1 MKFDDILYHLGEF
14 GRYQKRLYILL
25 CLPAISVGGFM
36 MGLVLTM
43 ETPKHRCK
51 IPFYHNDTYEIQS
64 TYHKHLVNL
73 TIPKSDDE
81 TLEYS
86 QCHIYVSSGAGNLNP
101 ANFTREKCTEWV
113 YETSEFKSTFTSEH
127 NLVCDDALL
136 TSHAK
141 MIFYFGVL
149 VGDLVFGVLAD
160 TIGRKKALYVTFVI
174 LLASAFG
181 VCWAPEFISFVI
193 LQFIIGAANHGAF
206 MICCVLGLE
215 MVGPSKRVWA
225 GIVIHA
231 FFALGLVYLAGAG
244 YLLRDWQYI
253 SLAVA
258 GPCVFYLSYWWIVPE
273 SPRWLI
279 SQGRESEAE
288 DIIRKVAKVNKVK
301 IDEKLLKVSDDDDKS
316 SEGRIWHLFS
326 NRVMLVRTL
335 ILFFNWAIVSMMY
348 YGVTMHAGN
357 MGGDFYLN
365 FFLLAVV
372 EFPAYSLAIFL
383 LDRIG
388 RKKLHCSFMVL
399 GGLACLSTIFP
410 VLFGDKSI
418 QPLTLALAIVGK
430 IGSAGAFGVVYVFS
444 AELFPTV
451 VRNAGMGASS
461 CIARVGGMLAPY
473 VASSGDLVGGKF
485 GQALPLV
492 IFGAASVTAGLLCL
506 LLPETLN
513 KKLPESIE
521 DGIKFGRSTEKEKE
535 EISISKSTKL

>member
-1 MKFDDILYHLGEF
+1 MKFDDILFHLGEF

-51 IPFYHNDTYEIQS
+51 IPFYPNDTYEIQS
-64 TYHKHLVNL
+64 SYHQHLVNL
-73 TIPKSDDE
+73 TIPKSDDD

-86 QCHIYVSSGAGNLNP
+86 QCHVYVSSGAGNLNP

-231 FFALGLVYLAGAG
+231 FFALGLVYLAGVG

-258 GPCVFYLSYWWIVPE
+258 GPCVFYLSYWWVVPE

-279 SQGRESEAE
+279 SQGREPEAE

-301 IDEKLLKVSDDDDKS
+301 IDEKLLKVNDDDKS

-335 ILFFNWAIVSMMY
+335 ILFFNWAVVSMMY

-357 MGGDFYLN
+357 MGGNFYLN

-372 EFPAYSLAIFL
+372 EFPAYSLSIFL
-383 LDRIG
+383 LDRLG

>member
-1 MKFDDILYHLGEF
+1 MKFDDILYSLGEF
-14 GRYQKRLYILL
+14 GRYQKRLYLLL
-25 CLPAISVGGFM
+25 CLPAISVGCFM

-51 IPFYHNDTYEIQS
+51 ILSYPNDTYEVQS
-64 TYHKHLVNL
+64 AYHQHLINL
-73 TIPKSDDE
+73 TIPRSDDE
-81 TLEYS
+81 TLDYS
-86 QCHIYVSSGAGNLNP
+86 RCYMYTRTGAENSKP
-101 ANFTREKCTEWV
+101 ANSTEEKCNEWV
-113 YETSEFKSTFTSEH
+113 YDTSVFESTFTSKM

-149 VGDLVFGVLAD
+149 VGDLGFGVLAD
-160 TIGRKKALYVTFVI
+160 IIGRKKALYVTFVI
-174 LLASAFG
+174 LLAAAFG
-181 VCWAPEFISFVI
+181 ICWAPEFISFVI
-193 LQFIIGAANHGAF
+193 LEFIIGAANHGAF

-225 GIVIHA
+225 GIIIHA
-231 FFALGLVYLAGAG
+231 FFAIGLLYLAGAG
-244 YLLRDWQYI
+244 YFLRDGQYI
-253 SLAVA
+253 SIAVA
-258 GPCVFYLSYWWIVPE
+258 VPCVFYLTYWWFVPE

-279 SQGRESEAE
+279 SQGRQPEAE
-288 DIIRKVAKVNKVK
+288 RIIRKAAKVNKVN
-301 IDEKLLKVSDDDDKS
+301 IDSKLLKFSNEDNES
-316 SEGRIWHLFS
+316 TEGRIWHLFS
-326 NRVMLVRTL
+326 HRVMLVRTL
-335 ILFFNWAIVSMMY
+335 VLFFNWAIVSMMY

-372 EFPAYSLAIFL
+372 EFPAYALCIIL

-410 VLFGDKSI
+410 VLFGDKSL
-418 QPLTLALAIVGK
+418 QPVTLTLAILGK

-451 VRNAGMGASS
+451 VRNAGMGACS
-461 CIARVGGMLAPY
+461 CVARVGGMLAPY

-492 IFGAASVTAGLLCL
+492 IFGATSVTAGLLCL

-513 KKLPESIE
+513 KKLPETVE
-521 DGIKFGRSTEKEKE
+521 DGVKFGRTPDKQKKEYDV
-535 EISISKSTKL
+535 SSSTKL